1 MDTTI
6 SGIGVVDKTVHLLT
20 ALEGGPMALGALVE
34 ETGIPRATAHR
45 LLRALEHHGLVD
57 RTGGAFLLGPALA
70 RMGSAALAASDL
82 AESARPALEQ
92 LRDRTGESA
101 QLYLRRGDVRVCV
114 ASLESP
120 HSLRTIV
127 PVGAHLPM
135 DRGSAGAVLRDEDA
149 ARRRGWAQSVEEREA
164 GVASVS
170 APVRGPGRP
179 AQPGPVVAAVSV
191 SGPLGRTTRTPGRL
205 YAAAVV
211 EAATAIEAALF
222 GTGRPPTAAAAG
234 AGPTAAAG
242 AAATP
247 RL

>member
-1 MDTTI
+1 VDTSI
-6 SGIGVVDKTVHLLT
+6 SGIGVVDKTVLLLE
-20 ALEGGPMALGALVE
+20 ALESGPMGLVALVE

-45 LLRALEHHGLVD
+45 LLRALEQHGLVD
-57 RTGGAFLLGPALA
+57 RAGGAFVLGPALA
-70 RMGSAALAASDL
+70 RMGSAALATSDL

-149 ARRRGWAQSVEEREA
+149 ATRRRGWAQSVEEREA

-170 APVRGPGRP
+170 APVRGPGSPDRL
-179 AQPGPVVAAVSV
+179 GPVVAAVSV
-191 SGPLGRTTRTPGRL
+191 SGPLGRTTRSPGRL

-211 EAATAIEAALF
+211 EAAAAVEAALF
-222 GTGRPPTAAAAG
+222 GPGRRPTRAG
-234 AGPTAAAG
+234 SG
-242 AAATP
+242 AAPGPATP

>member
-6 SGIGVVDKTVHLLT
+6 SGIGVVDKTVLLLE
-20 ALEGGPMALGALVE
+20 ALESGPMGLAALVE

-45 LLRALEHHGLVD
+45 LLRALEQHGLVD
-57 RTGGAFLLGPALA
+57 RAGGAFLLGPALA
-70 RMGSAALAASDL
+70 RMGSAAMATSDL

-135 DRGSAGAVLRDEDA
+135 DRGSAGAVLRDEDP

-170 APVRGPGRP
+170 APVRGPVRGPGGPDRL
-179 AQPGPVVAAVSV
+179 GPVVAAVSV

-211 EAATAIEAALF
+211 EAAAAVEAALF
-222 GTGRPPTAAAAG
+222 GPGRHRTRAG
-234 AGPTAAAG
+234 AGAVPG
-242 AAATP
+242 SATP